1 MAIEV
6 KTQPGTRY
14 SVHGDLLYVVH
25 ESVKANDPVTYPDY
39 RYIADVYAETE
50 LVARLKAYPQPDTK
64 MGIFNISNILRNYI
78 TPVFNPTANEFVAQT
93 MGTGDWNV
101 SGTVRFGEEYDFTLY
116 PETIAQVSNTF
127 FGHYNGRM
135 LGVNTNLLGVSNYL
149 SERPRITSIHRDTAN
164 SFIPYFNYS
173 LSTNVTG
180 TVTLY
185 DDDNNVLST
194 KTQAVVIPQLTS
206 LGIVNIGI
214 DGINDFMS
222 GTGSVTED
230 TAYYTVRLTSLSE
243 AAQTIRV
250 NLLCESKYD
259 VFTLH
264 FLNRW
269 GGFESRDFTKV
280 SRKIIDIEKKDF
292 GKLPYTVNAS
302 GVVSYYNSNNVYN
315 EQRSVYSSQ
324 YREKM
329 TLNTD
334 VLTDDEY
341 TWLGDLILSPMIF
354 MEQDGFFLPT
364 VISQN
369 NYEFR
374 KTINDKVTNLT
385 VSVEFGDQFNTQ
397 YR

>member
-1 MAIEV
+1 
-6 KTQPGTRY
+6 
-14 SVHGDLLYVVH
+14 
-25 ESVKANDPVTYPDY
+25 
-39 RYIADVYAETE
+39 
-50 LVARLKAYPQPDTK
+50 
-64 MGIFNISNILRNYI
+64 
-78 TPVFNPTANEFVAQT
+78 

-280 SRKIIDIEKKDF
+280 SRKLIDIEKKDF

-354 MEQDGFFLPT
+354 MEQEGYFLPA